1 MKSPYMFIVM
11 SFLATSFA
19 DNLKCNY
26 CNQPVVSSISDI
38 NMSYKLCKFET
49 AFSMISTTN
58 PDWLFLGIECDD
70 NCDNINQ
77 VNEGLYCHKDGTIGY
92 YEIENGVLGNKI
104 NKLEFN
110 EAECSFTD
118 NESKLS
124 VDRYMPNLWLR
135 DQEITYYISS
145 GLETLNLANK
155 VPATFTIAYTDKDPI
170 IVSGS
175 SKNSII
181 SLLTF
186 SSLLAGVLLFF

>member
-1 MKSPYMFIVM
+1 
-11 SFLATSFA
+11 
-19 DNLKCNY
+19 
-26 CNQPVVSSISDI
+26 
-38 NMSYKLCKFET
+38 
-49 AFSMISTTN
+49 
-58 PDWLFLGIECDD
+58 
-70 NCDNINQ
+70 
-77 VNEGLYCHKDGTIGY
+77 
-92 YEIENGVLGNKI
+92 
-104 NKLEFN
+104 
-110 EAECSFTD
+110 
-118 NESKLS
+118 
-124 VDRYMPNLWLR
+124 MPNLWLR